1 MLPRIPNI
9 LCKHTGNRALFFIAC
24 VLVSYVSSACEEDLC
39 RNDHRTCQMGTYEK
53 HHFPQNSMKH
63 ATLKRR
69 CQKKH
74 DASERIVK
82 SIVHLH
88 DIRTKR
94 NDPQSLMTLEWLI
107 GPLKYLNVAFDQQ
120 QTTLNVLAMLPRT
133 VQNAR

>member
-1 MLPRIPNI
+1 MTLSN
-9 LCKHTGNRALFFIAC
+9 FIATRAIHFLDKRTANWEHLS
-24 VLVSYVSSACEEDLC
+24 VLAKVMVIWTRMKS
-39 RNDHRTCQMGTYEK
+39 TTY
-53 HHFPQNSMKH
+53 SVKH

-82 SIVHLH
+82 SAVHLH

-94 NDPQSLMTLEWLI
+94 NRPQSLMALEWPM

-133 VQNAR
+133 VQNAL